1 MRISPQLK
9 KNGCASENKN
19 TRLQPFVVGGG
30 RGGGSAESEIKD
42 KSSRVNS
49 LSPHKNRLCPEMMLF
64 MSIHVT
70 T

>member
-9 KNGCASENKN
+9 KNGCARENKN

-30 RGGGSAESEIKD
+30 GGAAESEKKD
-42 KSSRVNS
+42 KRSRVNS
-49 LSPHKNRLCPEMMLF
+49 LSPHKNRLFPEMMLF